1 MLKAKDFQVGD
12 ILVWKEIDGN
22 YLVTE
27 VVYAIQDDEQIIH
40 TYNAK
45 VPADISAYCVD
56 EFCPEND
63 IFFTLEY
70 IRRDG
75 KVVWSKGE

>member
-1 MLKAKDFQVGD
+1 MFKTKDFQVGD
-12 ILVWKEIDGN
+12 VLVWKEIGGN
-22 YLVTE
+22 YIVTE
-27 VVYAIQDDEQIIH
+27 VVYAIQDEEEVIH
-40 TYNAK
+40 THNTK
-45 VPADISAYCVD
+45 DPADVTAYCVD

-63 IFFTLEY
+63 FFFTLEY